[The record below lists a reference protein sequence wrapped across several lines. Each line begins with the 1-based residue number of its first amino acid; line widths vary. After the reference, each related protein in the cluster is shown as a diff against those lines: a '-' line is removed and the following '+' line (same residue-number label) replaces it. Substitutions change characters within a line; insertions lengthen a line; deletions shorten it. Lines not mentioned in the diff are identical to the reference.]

1 MKRVIYVPSELDVE
15 RGEEISRTLNLPIQ
29 VGEST
34 STEGMDFN
42 RKEIQILSVPSVK
55 EADIPS
61 TVYSQVTFP
70 CNFTDDWSNFLK
82 SKAVLKA
89 KNEKNEYSC
98 SPQFREIHF
107 LRFGMRIW
115 EPGEYTLSL
124 TVDDKV
130 VFEGGTTAL

>member
-15 RGEEISRTLNLPIQ
+15 RGEEISRSLNLPIQ
-29 VGEST
+29 IGESIN
-34 STEGMDFN
+34 TENMDFN

-55 EADIPS
+55 EADVPS
-61 TVYSQVTFP
+61 TVHSQVTFP